1 MVSRRAS
8 RARGYLKDM
17 IFASLAA
24 ALLAANASALTL
36 PDFSAALAS
45 VRQSVRETRQAQVE
59 NRAADLSNDIRSLGW
74 DVDRE
79 RRTVSQFRFRIQD
92 AARRARQQAGQ
103 PKPDP
108 FLRSEVQRLV
118 WDLQGSA
125 RQLDYA
131 LRDLQRIRR
140 EAVKDPA
147 LVSPARQ
154 LESSVQW
161 LQSDANWIEMDAR
174 NASWDLRRAGFS
186 MEAWDVERGGSDIT
200 RTARD
205 LQSEARELLNKVQ

>member
-1 MVSRRAS
+1 M
-8 RARGYLKDM
+8 
-17 IFASLAA
+17 
-24 ALLAANASALTL
+24 
-36 PDFSAALAS
+36 
-45 VRQSVRETRQAQVE
+45 
-59 NRAADLSNDIRSLGW
+59 
-74 DVDRE
+74 
-79 RRTVSQFRFRIQD
+79 
-92 AARRARQQAGQ
+92 ARRARQSQ
-103 PKPDP
+103 PNQPDA
-108 FLRSEVQRLV
+108 FLRNEVQRLV
-118 WDLQGSA
+118 WDLQESA
-125 RQLDYA
+125 RQLDWS

-161 LQSDANWIEMDAR
+161 LQSDATWVEMDAR

-186 MEAWDVERGGSDIT
+186 FESWDVERGGSDIT